1 MRSWLANGVS
11 ITVGDILPFSNWRR
25 FEEVV
30 CRGEKWEV
38 LQMLERAKILSW
50 EIFGALTLGFEKNI
64 RSKTDNLCDPSFE
77 RKIFSNG
84 HIGSQDL
91 HVLQ

>member
-1 MRSWLANGVS
+1 
-11 ITVGDILPFSNWRR
+11 
-25 FEEVV
+25 
-30 CRGEKWEV
+30 
-38 LQMLERAKILSW
+38 MLERAKILSW